1 VKYSFVAIAILVVVA
16 VRVVLFLRRRR
27 RRLNEAS
34 TTEAASTA
42 ADAGTAVATGGTAAA
57 AAAPVTRSFGLNFIT
72 SDIGLV
78 AAREVQERL
87 RGKIF
92 RIGTLLILAVV
103 AGSIIIPKLDSNNG
117 SSSNDAVVGVVGGA
131 LPEIQ
136 HAALLAAGKSVG
148 ITLRIVQE
156 PSKAAADRAVRSG
169 RLDLAIVNGRQI
181 VIDNPI
187 ASNNSSNGAQV
198 AQAASQELGV
208 AEAFQAAGL
217 TPAQAGVVADAK
229 PLPVQGL
236 VPGKPTKKTDGTSL
250 VGLIL
255 VFVMLTQYN
264 TWILIGVM
272 EEKSSRVV
280 EVLLAALRSVQLL
293 AGKVLGIGTVALAQ
307 ATLIVSFA
315 LILGAA
321 VGSDLLKGTG
331 PLDLVST
338 LIWLILGYAFYC
350 WVYAAAGSM
359 AERQDQVQ
367 SLAFPLTIPIMF
379 GYIFS
384 IITIS
389 TGNPSLFYKVLAYIP
404 LTAPFAMPTLV
415 GLGDVSW
422 WQFVASA
429 LVSVAAT
436 FGVAKVAGLIYQR
449 SILRT
454 GRKVTYREVLSPAHR

>member
-1 VKYSFVAIAILVVVA
+1 MRYIIIGILAVFVVV
-16 VRVVLFLRRRR
+16 RLGFRLRRRR
-27 RRLNEAS
+27 KNTNDAAREAAQTADAS
-34 TTEAASTA
+34 TPASPASPAVPATA
-42 ADAGTAVATGGTAAA
+42 AVPAEV
-57 AAAPVTRSFGLNFIT
+57 RSFGLDFIQ
-72 SDIGLV
+72 SDVGLV

-92 RIGTLLILAVV
+92 RVGTLLILAVV
-103 AGSIIIPKLDSNNG
+103 GGSIIIPKL
-117 SSSNDAVVGVVGGA
+117 SSNSGSNSQSAVVGVVGA
-131 LPEIQ
+131 LPDLE
-136 HAALLAAGKSVG
+136 HAAVLAAGKSVA
-148 ITLRIVQE
+148 ISLRIIQE
-156 PSKAAADRAVRSG
+156 PSKARAERDVRSG
-169 RLDLAIVNGRQI
+169 RIDLALIDGHQI
-181 VIDNPI
+181 LISQPI

-217 TPAQAGVVADAK
+217 TSTQATVVANAK
-229 PLPVQGL
+229 PLPVRGL
-236 VPGKPTKKTDGTSL
+236 EPGTPVKKTNGTSL

-255 VFVMLTQYN
+255 IFVMLTQYN
-264 TWILIGVM
+264 TWIMIGVM
-272 EEKSSRVV
+272 QEKSSRVV
-280 EVLLAALRSVQLL
+280 EVLLAALRPVQLL
-293 AGKVLGIGTVALAQ
+293 GGKVLGIGAVAFAQ
-307 ATLIVSFA
+307 AALIVSFA
-315 LILGAA
+315 LVLAAA
-321 VGSDLLKGTG
+321 VGSNLLKGTG
-331 PLDLVST
+331 PLELVST
-338 LIWLILGYAFYC
+338 LIWLVLGYAFYC

-367 SLAFPLTIPIMF
+367 SLAFPLTLPIMF

-384 IITIS
+384 IITVS
-389 TGNPSLFYKVLAYIP
+389 TGDPSLFYKVLAYVP